1 MQKYMLIHKN
11 MIFPLAWSCRLTVW
25 TTSTSTLS
33 CSPRWLNTSHVRNLL
48 TAWRKATQIPSAS
61 STTSQKK
68 KRYVGGAIQETQTQW
83 CQYYLTRSKKSKLI
97 QNQFIKHVQK
107 FYIITLQEYNFMLH
121 DVSKFCR
128 ILILEKTPSSTFNEK
143 KALVGAFSKYCWS
156 EGLTFYY
163 KVILRSHRYIWNE
176 TYRLIGWNFIIF
188 YHILLSNWLSPDWC
202 TSINWENYRNIDN
215 IISCTLH
222 WRSLFCN
229 L

>member
-68 KRYVGGAIQETQTQW
+68 KRNVGGAIQETQTQW

-163 KVILRSHRYIWNE
+163 EVILGSHRYIWNIQVN
-176 TYRLIGWNFIIF
+176 RLKFYYILSYFIIKL
-188 YHILLSNWLSPDWC
+188 IVSWLMHVNKLRKLPKYW
-202 TSINWENYRNIDN
+202 
-215 IISCTLH
+215 
-222 WRSLFCN
+222 
-229 L
+229 